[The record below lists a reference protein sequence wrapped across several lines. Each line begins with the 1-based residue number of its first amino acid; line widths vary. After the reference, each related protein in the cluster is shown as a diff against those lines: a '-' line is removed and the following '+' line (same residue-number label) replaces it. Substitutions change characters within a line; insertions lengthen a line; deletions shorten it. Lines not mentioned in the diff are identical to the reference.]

1 MILTVPSLLRS
12 LPGKVF
18 NAVKSNFFVKAR
30 IELYAT
36 LREKYGKNVEVEC
49 DGTLKG
55 AFLAAAEKLGSDF
68 LGEIFDDSGEFR
80 KDRIITV
87 NGRNIK
93 DEMIEVLPENARIA
107 VFPPVAGGV

>member
-1 MILTVPSLLRS
+1 M
-12 LPGKVF
+12 
-18 NAVKSNFFVKAR
+18 KAR

-36 LREKYGKNVEVEC
+36 LREKYGKSIEVEC
-49 DGTLKG
+49 DGTLRG
-55 AFLAAAEKLGSDF
+55 ALLAASKKLGEDF
-68 LGEIFDDSGEFR
+68 LKEIFDENGNFR

-107 VFPPVAGGV
+107 VFPPVAGGA